1 MNQNQLNEEEVR
13 NSALRKTDSM
23 SVLSES
29 QGVIVETP
37 DGTFF
42 QGVPAK
48 MRKSPFTYEEAK
60 QNGDLNIL
68 ENYPRN
74 RILYIVDDDEIAVYS
89 GFNQLPNNIDEFV
102 DLYLRHAKYFTVGL
116 IILMVVEL
124 VLWVLGYVERNQAI
138 SELMDT
144 YKTNAQAELTT
155 LYMSLLWCELG
166 YIVMYYILG
175 YLAVY
180 RRSVRLYSWFAT
192 FSLIGLIFEMIL
204 AYINRFDIF
213 IFIMRFI
220 GFIYARFLNQL
231 LISLL
236 LLPR

>member
-1 MNQNQLNEEEVR
+1 MNTDYTLDEETMLR
-13 NSALRKTDSM
+13 GSAISRSDSI

-29 QGVIVETP
+29 QGVIVENP
-37 DGTFF
+37 DGTYF

-48 MRKSPFTYEEAK
+48 LRKGAYTAEEGK
-60 QNGDLNIL
+60 DGNLF

-89 GFNQLPNNIDEFV
+89 GFQQLPVVV
-102 DLYLRHAKYFTVGL
+102 DDFLELYLRHARYFTVGL
-116 IILMVVEL
+116 VVLMFIEIG
-124 VLWVLGYVERNQAI
+124 LWVLGYMDRTEAVAQLMVTYNTNAQ
-138 SELMDT
+138 SELM
-144 YKTNAQAELTT
+144 T
-155 LYMSLLWCELG
+155 LYMTLLYTEIG
-166 YIVMYYILG
+166 YIVIYYILG

-180 RRSVRLYSWFAT
+180 KRSVKLYSWFAT

-204 AYINRFDIF
+204 AYVNRFDIF

-220 GFIYARFLNQL
+220 AFIYSRFLNQL
-231 LISLL
+231 LVSLL

>member
-1 MNQNQLNEEEVR
+1 MNADYTLDEDTAVR
-13 NSALRKTDSM
+13 NSHVSKSDSI

-29 QGVIVETP
+29 QGVIVENP
-37 DGTFF
+37 DGTYF

-48 MRKSPFTYEEAK
+48 FRKGPLTQEEGKEAG
-60 QNGDLNIL
+60 NLF

-89 GFNQLPNNIDEFV
+89 GFQQLPVVV
-102 DLYLRHAKYFTVGL
+102 DDFLELYLRHARYFTVGL
-116 IILMVVEL
+116 VVLMCVEIF
-124 VLWVLGYVERNQAI
+124 LWVLGYMDRTEAVAQLMVTYNTTAQ
-138 SELMDT
+138 SELM
-144 YKTNAQAELTT
+144 T
-155 LYMSLLWCELG
+155 LYMTLLYCELG
-166 YIVMYYILG
+166 YVVIYYLLG

-192 FSLIGLIFEMIL
+192 FSLVGLIFEMIL
-204 AYINRFDIF
+204 AYVNRFDIF

-220 GFIYARFLNQL
+220 GFIYSRFLNQL
-231 LISLL
+231 LVSLL